1 MQVLSPPP
9 PPQAVS
15 EPLIPE
21 IGATRFPTSFTQ
33 TDVHREDLT
42 KTDTQKKTTN
52 DIPLFKK
59 ETRREKQ
66 LKTKTARHTERQKWL
81 QQCIAAELRI
91 LARYLLS

>member
-9 PPQAVS
+9 PPPAVS

-52 DIPLFKK
+52 DKK
-59 ETRREKQ
+59 EHAEKNN
-66 LKTKTARHTERQKWL
+66 LRQKQPVTQKDRNGCNNAL
-81 QQCIAAELRI
+81 QLS
-91 LARYLLS
+91 LGYLLDTSFLN